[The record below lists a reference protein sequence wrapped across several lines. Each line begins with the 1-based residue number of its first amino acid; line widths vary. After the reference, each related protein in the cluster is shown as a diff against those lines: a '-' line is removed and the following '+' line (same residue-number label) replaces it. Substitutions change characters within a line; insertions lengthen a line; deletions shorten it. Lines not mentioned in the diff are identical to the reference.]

1 MGLVSIGLI
10 CLVVLPFELFFT
22 IDGWVKLFA
31 VGIASGILALVV
43 NFFVVLRASERQ
55 MVLNLIRSKLV
66 RK

>member
-1 MGLVSIGLI
+1 M
-10 CLVVLPFELFFT
+10 
-22 IDGWVKLFA
+22 KLFC